1 MRKIIAAEPLA
12 NVDYAEIVDADAFEP
27 IMRITRPSYI
37 LLAVFIGKTRLIDN
51 LYVWPVGDSEELA
64 YHL

>member
-1 MRKIIAAEPLA
+1 
-12 NVDYAEIVDADAFEP
+12 
-27 IMRITRPSYI
+27 MRITRPSYI
-37 LLAVFIGKTRLIDN
+37 LLAVFLGKTRLIDN